1 MKRHPL
7 AAVNLPIVAK
17 ETGVPRQYHG
27 EWLSDVERYLKTID
41 PLITS
46 ISEVAP
52 GVNNPVNPAL
62 PASGVTV
69 TNTYDFMVQVIIIGG
84 NVTSVTINGVTASTK
99 PVSSLTVILNPGD
112 TIAFTYTS
120 SPDWFW
126 KALGV

>member
-7 AAVNLPIVAK
+7 APVNLPIVQN

-27 EWLSDVERYLKTID
+27 EWLTDVERYLKTID
-41 PLITS
+41 PVITS

-69 TNTYDFMVQVIIIGG
+69 TNTFDFMVQVVVIGG
-84 NVTSVTINGVTASTK
+84 NITAIAINGVTASTK
-99 PVSSLTVILNPGD
+99 PVSSLTIILNPGD
-112 TIAFTYTS
+112 SIKLTYS
-120 SPDWFW
+120 SAPDWFW

>member
-7 AAVNLPIVAK
+7 APVNLPIVQK

-27 EWLSDVERYLKTID
+27 EWLTDVERYLKSID
-41 PLITS
+41 PTIFALTD
-46 ISEVAP
+46 VMP
-52 GVNNPVNPAL
+52 GVNNPTNPAL
-62 PASGVTV
+62 PASGVTT
-69 TNTYDFMVQVIIIGG
+69 TNNNPFMVQVIIIGG

-99 PVSSLTVILNPGD
+99 PVSSLTIILNPGD